1 MTTDQNNRWRRVH
14 KQAIRTATPVFVPV
28 SHENSLCSPLR
39 TTSEP
44 CNGQLMLLISP
55 HAKYASLESH
65 LKGYFAPISYIDTYN
80 KAPNSLPDAASRRT
94 STDGH
99 FGQAHGAF
107 CRDSQVLQTKQT
119 SPPCP
124 GVQESGTAQGRDSPL
139 MQTGAA
145 SLASTEL
152 VASAATIHTDF
163 TSLMNQ
169 LLQQT
174 WLIRPFCRDNAQ
186 LTPSEESAWITGS

>member
-1 MTTDQNNRWRRVH
+1 MTTDQNNRWRVH

-28 SHENSLCSPLR
+28 SHENSSCSPLR

-44 CNGQLMLLISP
+44 RSWQQMLLISP
-55 HAKYASLESH
+55 HTKCASLESG
-65 LKGYFAPISYIDTYN
+65 LKSYFAPISYMDTYS
-80 KAPNSLPDAASRRT
+80 KAPNSLPDAASRCT

-99 FGQAHGAF
+99 SGQVHGAF
-107 CRDSQVLQTKQT
+107 CRDSQALQMKQT
-119 SPPCP
+119 CPPRP
-124 GVQESGTAQGRDSPL
+124 EVQEIGTGQGRDSPL

-163 TSLMNQ
+163 TFLINQYNKHGLSALSVEITLSSPLQKSLH
-169 LLQQT
+169 
-174 WLIRPFCRDNAQ
+174 
-186 LTPSEESAWITGS
+186 E